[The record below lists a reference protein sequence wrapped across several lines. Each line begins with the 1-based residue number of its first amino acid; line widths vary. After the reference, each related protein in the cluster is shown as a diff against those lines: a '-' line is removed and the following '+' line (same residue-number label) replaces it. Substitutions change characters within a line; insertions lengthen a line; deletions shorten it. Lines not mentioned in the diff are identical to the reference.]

1 MAFEPKFD
9 TLSQIFEHSTST
21 HADRPLFGTKEEG
34 EWKWITYGT
43 FRKKVD
49 AFRAGLADLGIGKGD
64 RVAVISNNRPE
75 WAIGAYATYGLG
87 AIYVPMY
94 EAQLDKDWHYILA
107 DSGASAVL
115 VANGEIRDRVLGFRG
130 ELFELGHI
138 IVMNGDANE
147 ASVSMGE
154 ITCDGEAQKDELEDV
169 SASDIAGMIYTSGT
183 TGDPK
188 GVRLSHGN
196 IAHNLSAIF
205 SVFTEL
211 GPDDRSLSF
220 LPWAHVF
227 GQTVELHGLFSL
239 GASMG
244 IAESVDKI
252 VDNLSE
258 VQPTV
263 LMSVPRIFNRIY
275 DGVNKKMNEAGGM
288 KKSMFEATL
297 ANAAK
302 KRELAEQGK
311 SSGWV
316 NFKYNILD
324 SLVSSKV
331 RARFGGRLKY
341 AISGGAALSKDVGEF
356 IDSLGIQVYEGYGL
370 SETSPIVSANYPGA
384 RKIGS
389 VGKPIPGVEVKISND
404 GELIVHG
411 HCVMQGYHHLDEETE
426 KVMTPDGGF
435 RTGDMARIDEDGF
448 IFITG
453 RIKEQYKLENGKYVV
468 PTPLE
473 EKLKLSPYITNIMIY
488 GDNKPY
494 NVALIVP
501 DMDSLRPWAKEKGV
515 ADDAVLTDPAVKE
528 LFEQQ
533 INEYGSD
540 FKHYERPRTFSLI
553 DQDFTAENDM
563 LTPTLKLKRRNVIS
577 HYGDQLN
584 ALYS

>member
-9 TLSQIFEHSTST
+9 TLNQIFEHSTTT
-21 HADRPLFGTKEEG
+21 HADRPLFGTKDG
-34 EWKWITYGT
+34 GQWHWMSYGT

-49 AFRAGLADLGIGKGD
+49 AFRAGLAELGIGPGD

-87 AIYVPMY
+87 ATYVPMY

-115 VANGEIRDRVLGFRG
+115 VPNGEVRDRVLGFRS
-130 ELFELGHI
+130 ELFELGHV

-154 ITCDGEAQKDELEDV
+154 IACDGESKTHDVEDCK
-169 SASDIAGMIYTSGT
+169 ASDMAGLIYTSGT

-196 IAHNLSAIF
+196 IAHNLCAVF

-211 GPDDRSLSF
+211 GPEDRSLSF
-220 LPWAHVF
+220 LPWAHSF
-227 GQTVELHGLFSL
+227 GQTVELNGFFSL
-239 GASMG
+239 GASLG

-252 VDNLSE
+252 VENLGE
-258 VQPTV
+258 VKPTV
-263 LMSVPRIFNRIY
+263 IMSVPRIFNRIY
-275 DGVNKKMNEAGGM
+275 DSVHKKMNEAGGM
-288 KKSMFEATL
+288 KKSLFEATL
-297 ANAAK
+297 SNAAK
-302 KRELAEQGK
+302 RRELADQGK

-324 SLVSSKV
+324 SMVSSKV
-331 RARFGGRLKY
+331 RQRFGGKLKF

-370 SETSPIVSANYPGA
+370 SETSPIVSANYPGH

-389 VGKPIPGVEVKISND
+389 VGKPIPGVDVKLSKD
-404 GELIVHG
+404 GELIVYG
-411 HCVMQGYHHLDEETE
+411 HNVMMGYHHLEEETE
-426 KVMTPDGGF
+426 KVIDKDGGF
-435 RTGDMARIDEDGF
+435 HTGDMARIDDDGF

-468 PTPLE
+468 PSPLE
-473 EKLKLSPYITNIMIY
+473 EKLKLSPYISNIMIY
-488 GDNKPY
+488 GDNRPY

-501 DMDSLRPWAKEKGV
+501 DMESLTDWAKDQGIAE
-515 ADDAVLTDPAVKE
+515 DALLTDAKVKT

-533 INEYGSD
+533 IKEYGSA
-540 FKHYERPRTFSLI
+540 FKHYERPRTFSLLA
-553 DQDFTAENDM
+553 QDFTPDNDM
-563 LTPTLKLKRRNVIS
+563 LTPTLKLKRRVVIN
-577 HYGDQLN
+577 HYDDTLN
-584 ALYS
+584 SLY

>member
-1 MAFEPKFD
+1 MAFEPEFD
-9 TLSQIFEHSTST
+9 TLTQIFEHSTT
-21 HADRPLFGTKEEG
+21 EHADRPLFGTKKEG
-34 EWKWITYGT
+34 EWDWMTYGS

-49 AFRAGLADLGIGKGD
+49 AFRSGLAELGISKGD
-64 RVAVISNNRPE
+64 RVAVISNNRRE

-87 AIYVPMY
+87 AAYVPMY

-115 VANGEIRDRVLGFRG
+115 VASAEIRDRILGFRS

-154 ITCDGEAQKDELEDV
+154 VICDGEVKTHDMEV
-169 SASDIAGMIYTSGT
+169 CVASDLMGLIYTSGT

-196 IAHNLSAIF
+196 VAHNLCAVF
-205 SVFTEL
+205 SVFKEL

-220 LPWAHVF
+220 LPWAHSF
-227 GQTVELHGLFSL
+227 GQTVELNGLFSL

-252 VDNLSE
+252 VDNLTE
-258 VQPTV
+258 VRPTV

-275 DGVNKKMNEAGGM
+275 DGVNKKMTEAGGM
-288 KKSMFEATL
+288 KKSLFDATL

-302 KRELAEQGK
+302 KRELAAEGK

-324 SLVSSKV
+324 NLVSSKV
-331 RARFGGRLKY
+331 RERFGGRLKY

-356 IDSLGIQVYEGYGL
+356 IDSLGIDVYEGYGL

-384 RKIGS
+384 HRIGS
-389 VGKPIPGVEVKISND
+389 VGKPIPGVEVKISKE
-404 GELIVHG
+404 GELVVYG
-411 HCVMQGYHHLDEETE
+411 HNIMMGYHHLDEETE
-426 KVMTPDGGF
+426 KVMTKDGGF
-435 RTGDMARIDEDGF
+435 RTGDMAKMDEDGF

-473 EKLKLSPYITNIMIY
+473 EKLKLSPYIANIMIY

-501 DMDSLRPWAKEKGV
+501 DMESLGPWAKDNGV

-533 INEYGSD
+533 IKEYGSE
-540 FKHYERPRTFSLI
+540 FKHYERPRSFSLI
-553 DQDFTAENDM
+553 DEDFSPDNDM

-584 ALYS
+584 SLYS